1 MFHRR
6 AVITRFALAVV
17 LGLVA
22 VSAPGPVR
30 AEEGIE
36 TASRLIRGLGDQ
48 AILVL
53 SDKNAGSKARQ
64 QKFQAL
70 FAESFDVPTIAR
82 FTLGRYWRIAT
93 PEQQE
98 QFIGLFKEMVV
109 DTYASRFSEY
119 SGETLSVT
127 GARMESDTL
136 ALVTSQIVRPG
147 GVQTARVDWRV
158 AVPQGGAV
166 RIVDVVVKGVSM
178 SLTQQQEFAS
188 VIQRNGGQVE
198 ALLQAMRERIAK
210 S

>member
-1 MFHRR
+1 MFYRR
-6 AVITRFALAVV
+6 AVITRFALTAM

-22 VSAPGPVR
+22 LSAPGTVR
-30 AEEGIE
+30 AEEGTE
-36 TASRLIRGLGDQ
+36 TASRLIRSLGDQ

-53 SDKNAGSKARQ
+53 SDKNAGSKDRQ
-64 QKFQAL
+64 QKFQTL

-82 FTLGRYWRIAT
+82 FTLGRYWRTAT

-98 QFIGLFKEMVV
+98 QFISLFKEMVV
-109 DTYASRFSEY
+109 NTYANRFSEY

-147 GVQTARVDWRV
+147 GAQPARVDWRV

-166 RIVDVVVKGVSM
+166 RIVDVVVEGVSM
-178 SLTQQQEFAS
+178 SVTQQQEFAS
-188 VIQRNGGQVE
+188 VIQRNGGQVD